1 MDDRAPAGV
10 SVRPLVQEDWP
21 AVHEIYRQG
30 IREGATFA
38 TDAPSW
44 EEWDAAHTLR
54 VVASEDD
61 EVLGWAALSPISPRH
76 VYRGVGRDAVY
87 VAAKARGHGIGRR
100 LMDGLIEAA
109 EREGIWTL
117 EAWMFPENSA
127 SVELHKRC
135 GFRVVG
141 VRERIGQRDGVWRDV
156 VLMERRSKEV
166 S

>member
-1 MDDRAPAGV
+1 MDDRTTAGV

-21 AVHEIYRQG
+21 AVREIYREG
-30 IREGATFA
+30 IRDGATFA
-38 TDAPSW
+38 TEAPSW
-44 EEWDAAHTLR
+44 DEWDAAHTLG
-54 VVASEDD
+54 VVAVAED
-61 EVLGWAALSPISPRH
+61 EILGWAALSPISQRH
-76 VYRGVGRDAVY
+76 VYRGVRRDAVY
-87 VAAKARGHGIGRR
+87 VAAKARGRGIGRR
-100 LMDGLIEAA
+100 LMDRLIEAA

-135 GFRVVG
+135 GFRLVG
-141 VRERIGQRDGVWRDV
+141 VRERIGQRGGVWRDV